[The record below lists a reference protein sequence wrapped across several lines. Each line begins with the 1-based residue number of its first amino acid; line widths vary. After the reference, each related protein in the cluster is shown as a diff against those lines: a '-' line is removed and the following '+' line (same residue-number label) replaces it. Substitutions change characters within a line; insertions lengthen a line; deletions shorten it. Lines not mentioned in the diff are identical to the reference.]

1 QYDQPICEHGKLEVE
16 AGEEVREIRIRRIHM
31 EEDAGKSVHDAAAG
45 QSLVDLNRA
54 GVPLLEIVSEP
65 DLRSSE
71 EAAEYMKSLRDI
83 LVYIEVNDGNL
94 EEGSFRCDANVS
106 LSRKGD
112 TKLGTRAELKNIN
125 SFRFVRQAI
134 DFEIAR
140 QAELLDA
147 GTAVAQETRL
157 WDAERGET
165 RSMRSKE
172 EANDYRYFPEP
183 DLPPLRLDDALIE
196 RIRTELPE
204 LPRAKVRRFTEQYG
218 LPAADAKILC
228 GDRALADF
236 YEESAKHYRDGKK
249 LANWVLGELL
259 RLQKE
264 SGALVS
270 AWKLTP
276 LQLAE
281 LLGEVERGSISANVG
296 KDVLG
301 EMFRTGKAAPAVI
314 AEKGLAQVSD
324 SGAIEAA
331 VDEVLARSASEVA
344 SYRAGKTQV
353 LGFLVGQ
360 VMRTMKG
367 KGNPQRINEI
377 LRQKLSG

>member
-1 QYDQPICEHGKLEVE
+1 
-16 AGEEVREIRIRRIHM
+16 
-31 EEDAGKSVHDAAAG
+31 
-45 QSLVDLNRA
+45 
-54 GVPLLEIVSEP
+54 
-65 DLRSSE
+65 
-71 EAAEYMKSLRDI
+71 
-83 LVYIEVNDGNL
+83 
-94 EEGSFRCDANVS
+94 
-106 LSRKGD
+106 
-112 TKLGTRAELKNIN
+112 
-125 SFRFVRQAI
+125 VRQAI
-134 DFEIAR
+134 DFEVGR

-147 GTAVAQETRL
+147 GQAVVQETRL

-172 EANDYRYFPEP
+172 EAHDYRYFPEP

-196 RIRTELPE
+196 RIRGELPE
-204 LPRAKVRRFTEQYG
+204 LPRAKVKRFTEQYG

-228 GDRALADF
+228 ADRALADF
-236 YEESAKHYRDGKK
+236 YEESARHYRDGKK

-264 SGALVS
+264 SAAAVS

-276 LQLAE
+276 LHLAE
-281 LLGEVERGSISANVG
+281 LLGELERGSISANTG

-301 EMFRTGKAAPAVI
+301 EMFRTGKAASAVI